1 MVSSRYSAMALDSNS
16 EMLSSI
22 RSTGTF
28 LCGEMAR
35 NQSGRLSGS
44 MWRNSN
50 AGFLSGGSSGAR
62 GTLGHVLKLTSRYFA
77 MADPRDGVR
86 TGDDGTRGNA
96 EANRAP
102 RLCHLRVR
110 DTVPGGGPRGGRRSA
125 P

>member
-1 MVSSRYSAMALDSNS
+1 
-16 EMLSSI
+16 
-22 RSTGTF
+22 TF

-35 NQSGRLSGS
+35 NQLGRLSGS
-44 MWRNSN
+44 IWRNSN
-50 AGFLSGGSSGAR
+50 STFFSRSTIAAR
-62 GTLGHVLKLTSRYFA
+62 CTQGQVLKLTSRYFA